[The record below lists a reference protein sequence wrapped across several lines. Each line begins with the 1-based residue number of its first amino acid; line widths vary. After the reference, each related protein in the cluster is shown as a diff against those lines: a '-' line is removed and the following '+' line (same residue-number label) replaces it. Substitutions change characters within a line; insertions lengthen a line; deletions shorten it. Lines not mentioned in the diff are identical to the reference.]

1 MIAQIIIGS
10 LIVVLS
16 VVIQV
21 VMIEIA
27 AQAIRQR
34 FEKNGSTPLRFSSFV
49 ATLSAFTTWL
59 LLGILII
66 VCLWTIL
73 FLVLNVFPTAEES
86 FYFSLVAFTTL
97 SFGDVI
103 LPDQWR
109 IMSGFVAMNGFILF
123 GLNTAI
129 MLEVMIRLRDGSDR
143 L

>member
-1 MIAQIIIGS
+1 II
-10 LIVVLS
+10 
-16 VVIQV
+16 QA

-34 FEKNGSTPLRFSSFV
+34 FEKNGSTPLRFSAFV

-73 FLVLNVFPTAEES
+73 FLALNVFSTGEES

-97 SFGDVI
+97 GFGDVI

-109 IMSGFVAMNGFILF
+109 ILSGFVAMNGFILF

-129 MLEVMIRLRDGSDR
+129 MLEVMIRLRDGPDR